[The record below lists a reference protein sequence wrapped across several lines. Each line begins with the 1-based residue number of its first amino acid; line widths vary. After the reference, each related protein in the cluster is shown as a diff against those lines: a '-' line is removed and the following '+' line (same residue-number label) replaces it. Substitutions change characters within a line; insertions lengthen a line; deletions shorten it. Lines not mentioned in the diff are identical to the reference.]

1 MKGIDIQVKD
11 TGFDVLLK
19 SGTIVDG
26 SGEMPRLGDVGIRG
40 DRIVAIG
47 DLSASQARRV
57 LDCSGLCVAPG
68 FIDVHSHSDTY
79 IFLQPAAPS
88 KIRQGVT
95 TEIVGQCGASASPLI
110 GGAVLPSDWASYRY
124 STSWQ
129 SMREY
134 RNALIARDPLVH
146 IVPMTGHRNLR
157 MAVMGLAARPATAEE
172 TAQMAHLL
180 EEELAYGS
188 AGLSTGLLYQPSC
201 HAQPE
206 EIHALARVCARYGRC
221 YATHLRS
228 EGAELIEAVDEAIE
242 TARQTGVRLQISHF
256 KTSGPEN
263 WHLLEAA
270 IERIE
275 AARAEGLCVHAD
287 RYPYLASST
296 DLDIILPEWAER
308 GSKDA
313 ILARLA
319 DPLTRLQIVKEMMD
333 ARADE
338 YWTRVQVGGTWC
350 KANAPLR
357 GRDIAE
363 IAAGW
368 GCAEAEAVLRIVE
381 ADELRTGG
389 FFFGMS
395 AANLHRIYSL
405 PWVMVGSDASL
416 RSPDGVLA
424 DDHPHP
430 RAYGTFPRF
439 LAMCRDEMNIPL
451 PEAIRRITSLPADA
465 FMLSD
470 RGRIQ
475 VDLLADIT
483 VFDALKLRDTATYAA
498 PHSYPI
504 GIRHVISSGRVAV

>member
-1 MKGIDIQVKD
+1 MEVNE
-11 TGFDVLLK
+11 TGFDVLLTG
-19 SGTIVDG
+19 GTIVDG
-26 SGEMPRLGDVGIRG
+26 SGGTPYFGDVGIRG

-47 DLSASQARRV
+47 ALGASQARRV
-57 LDCSGLCVAPG
+57 LDCAGLCVSPG

-124 STSWQ
+124 SQSWQ

-134 RNALIARDPLVH
+134 REALIARDPLMH

-172 TAQMAHLL
+172 TDKMAHLL
-180 EEELAYGS
+180 EEELANGS
-188 AGLSTGLLYQPSC
+188 IGFTTGLLYQPAC
-201 HAQPE
+201 YAQPE
-206 EIHALARVCARYGRC
+206 EIHALARVCARHGGC
-221 YATHLRS
+221 YATHLRN
-228 EGAELIEAVDEAIE
+228 EGSGLIEAVDEALE
-242 TARQTGVRLQISHF
+242 TARQTGVKLQISHF

-263 WHLLEAA
+263 WHLLETA

-275 AARAEGLCVHAD
+275 AARAEGLRVHAD
-287 RYPYLASST
+287 RYPYLASGT
-296 DLDIILPEWAER
+296 DLDIILPEWAAR
-308 GSKDA
+308 GSKDTV
-313 ILARLA
+313 LARLA
-319 DPLTRLQIVKEMMD
+319 DPVTRLRIVAEMTD
-333 ARADE
+333 ARGGD
-338 YWTRVQVGGTWC
+338 YWSRVQVGGTWC
-350 KANAPLR
+350 KANALLR

-363 IAAGW
+363 IAATW
-368 GCAEAEAVLRIVE
+368 RCAEAEAVIRIVE
-381 ADELRTGG
+381 ADGLRTGG

-395 AANLHRIYSL
+395 EANLKRIYSL

-416 RSPDGVLA
+416 RSPDGVLS

-430 RAYGTFPRF
+430 RAYGAFPRF
-439 LAMCRDEMNIPL
+439 LAMCRDELNMPL
-451 PEAIRRITSLPADA
+451 PEAIRRITALPADV
-465 FMLSD
+465 FMLAD

-475 VDLLADIT
+475 MGHFADIT
-483 VFDALKLRDTATYAA
+483 VFDAAKLRDTATYAA

-504 GIRHVISSGRVAV
+504 GIRHVISSGRVGV